1 MSSVTTTRLLA
12 AALGMATALVVL
24 LAPAA
29 PAAAHDQLIG
39 SDPAA
44 GERLDSAP
52 TSLTLEYSAEV
63 MELGAMVIVA
73 DATRDDWVH
82 EEPVVD
88 GATVSVALPEEMPAG
103 GYEIRWRVVSS
114 DGHPISG
121 IIPFTV
127 GDAEPYER
135 TPTEAATPPPASDQ
149 RRAQDTQDRQGTQDS
164 GGAARVALLGGGGA
178 AAAVALLAGI
188 HFLRRR
194 REAADTSERHTL

>member
-1 MSSVTTTRLLA
+1 MSSVTTTRLRA

-29 PAAAHDQLIG
+29 PAAAHDQLTG

-52 TSLTLEYSAEV
+52 AALTLEYSAEV

-73 DATRDDWVH
+73 DATRDDWVQ

-88 GATVSVALPEEMPAG
+88 GTTVSVPLPAGMPTG

-121 IIPFTV
+121 VIPFTV

-135 TPTEAATPPPASDQ
+135 TPSEAATPPPASDSP
-149 RRAQDTQDRQGTQDS
+149 RAQDTQDSQGTQDS

-194 REAADTSERHTL
+194 KDTADTSERHTL

>member
-1 MSSVTTTRLLA
+1 MSSVTTTRLRA
-12 AALGMATALVVL
+12 AALGVATALVVL

-52 TSLTLEYSAEV
+52 ASLTLEFSAEV
-63 MELGAMVIVA
+63 MELGAMIIVA
-73 DATRDDWVH
+73 DATREDWVD
-82 EEPVVD
+82 EEPVVE
-88 GATVSVALPEEMPAG
+88 GTVVSVALPEEMPAG

-121 IIPFTV
+121 VIPFTV

-135 TPTEAATPPPASDQ
+135 TPSAAPSGTAD
-149 RRAQDTQDRQGTQDS
+149 AQDARSTQDDQSTQDS
-164 GGAARVALLGGGGA
+164 GGVARVALLGGGGA
-178 AAAVALLAGI
+178 AAAVALFAGI

-194 REAADTSERHTL
+194 RDPADTSERHTL

>member
-1 MSSVTTTRLLA
+1 MSSVTTTRLRA
-12 AALGMATALVVL
+12 AALGMVTALVVL

-52 TSLTLEYSAEV
+52 TALTLEYSAEV

-73 DATRDDWVH
+73 DATRDDWVQ

-88 GATVSVALPEEMPAG
+88 GTAVSVALPEGMPAG

-121 IIPFTV
+121 VIPFTV

-135 TPTEAATPPPASDQ
+135 TPSEAATPPPGSGSP
-149 RRAQDTQDRQGTQDS
+149 RAQDTQDSQGTQDS

-194 REAADTSERHTL
+194 KDTADTSERHTL

>member
-1 MSSVTTTRLLA
+1 MSSVTTTRLRA

-52 TSLTLEYSAEV
+52 TTLTLEYSAEV
-63 MELGAMVIVA
+63 MELGAMIIVA
-73 DATRDDWVH
+73 DATREDWVD
-82 EEPVVD
+82 EEPVVE
-88 GATVSVALPEEMPAG
+88 GTVVSVALPEGMPVG

-121 IIPFTV
+121 VIPFTV

-135 TPTEAATPPPASDQ
+135 VPSAAPSSTPGTQDARS
-149 RRAQDTQDRQGTQDS
+149 AQDSQGTQDS
-164 GGAARVALLGGGGA
+164 GGVARVALLGGGGA
-178 AAAVALLAGI
+178 AAAVALFAGI

-194 REAADTSERHTL
+194 RDTADTPERHTL

>member
-1 MSSVTTTRLLA
+1 MSSVTTTRLRA

-52 TSLTLEYSAEV
+52 TTLTLEYSAEV
-63 MELGAMVIVA
+63 MELGAMIIVA
-73 DATRDDWVH
+73 DASREDWVE
-82 EEPVVD
+82 EEPVVE
-88 GATVSVALPEEMPAG
+88 GTVVSVALPEGMPVG

-121 IIPFTV
+121 VIPFTV

-135 TPTEAATPPPASDQ
+135 APSAAPSSTPGM
-149 RRAQDTQDRQGTQDS
+149 QDARSTQDSQGTQDS
-164 GGAARVALLGGGGA
+164 GGVARVALLGGGGA
-178 AAAVALLAGI
+178 AAAVALFAGI

-194 REAADTSERHTL
+194 RDTADTPERHTL